1 MAFITSQGVLDAP
14 TNAPIREYMMNHAN
28 LVGVARLPNNLFT
41 DNAGTEVGSD
51 LIILQRTAERTV
63 NCITTKTLRADRTD
77 PYRHFRKWVCMEH
90 RLAFTHGFD
99 QKYRPIRETSL

>member
-1 MAFITSQGVLDAP
+1 MAVITSQGVLDAP

-51 LIILQRTAERTV
+51 LIILQK
-63 NCITTKTLRADRTD
+63 NS
-77 PYRHFRKWVCMEH
+77 
-90 RLAFTHGFD
+90 G
-99 QKYRPIRETSL
+99 

>member
-1 MAFITSQGVLDAP
+1 MREGGIVAFITSQGVLDAP

-51 LIILQRTAERTV
+51 LIILQRTAERMV
-63 NCITTKTLRADRTD
+63 NCITTKNSS
-77 PYRHFRKWVCMEH
+77 C
-90 RLAFTHGFD
+90 
-99 QKYRPIRETSL
+99 RPNRPLSALP